1 MTRVTAFP
9 PIIGR
14 QPRIL
19 LLGSLPG
26 VASVRAGEYYAH
38 PRNLFWPIMGALFG
52 ASPLLSY
59 AQRVHALEAAGVCV
73 WDVLAEAT
81 RAGSADAAI
90 EPATARAHDIR
101 GLLLRHRGLRI
112 VAFNGVT
119 AAQLYRRLVL
129 PGLPP
134 EQAGSLRHVTL
145 PSTSPAHASVDG
157 AAKLRAWR
165 QALKSSDS
173 DPASGSALRRRRTTP
188 RPPARTPQRR
198 TSGKPPR

>member
-19 LLGSLPG
+19 VLGSLPG
-26 VASVRAGEYYAH
+26 VASVRAGQYYAH

-52 ASPLLSY
+52 AAPLLPY

-81 RAGSADAAI
+81 RPGSADAAI

-101 GLLLRHRGLRI
+101 GLLLRHPGLRI
-112 VAFNGVT
+112 VAFNGGT
-119 AAQLYRRLVL
+119 AARLYRRLVL
-129 PGLPP
+129 PALPP
-134 EQAGSLRHVTL
+134 ERAVSLHHVTL
-145 PSTSPAHASVDG
+145 PSTSPAYAALDG

-165 QALKSSDS
+165 QALTPSGS
-173 DPASGSALRRRRTTP
+173 DPASGSALRRRRMPP
-188 RPPARTPQRR
+188 RPPAQTPRR
-198 TSGKPPR
+198 KTSGKPPR

>member
-9 PIIGR
+9 PIVGR

-19 LLGSLPG
+19 VLGSLPG
-26 VASVRAGEYYAH
+26 VASLRAGQYYAH

-52 ASPLLSY
+52 ASALLPY
-59 AQRVHALEAAGVCV
+59 AQRVHALEAARVCV

-81 RAGSADAAI
+81 RPGSLDAAI

-112 VAFNGVT
+112 VAFNGGT
-119 AAQLYRRLVL
+119 AARLYRRLVL
-129 PGLPP
+129 PRLPP
-134 EQAGSLRHVTL
+134 ERVVSLCHVTL
-145 PSTSPAHASVDG
+145 PSTSPAHAAVDA

-165 QALKSSDS
+165 HALTSGDS
-173 DPASGSALRRRRTTP
+173 DPASGSAWRRRRTPP
-188 RPPARTPQRR
+188 RPRARTPQRR